1 MPIKDEVFNELQ
13 RFVTEKNI
21 VMKDGL
27 VTGDLTPQ
35 EVLHLGYML
44 IAWVV
49 EDNTTPEE
57 LMNIIGEE
65 VDKLQINI

>member
-1 MPIKDEVFNELQ
+1 MTIKDEVFTELQ

-44 IAWVV
+44 IAWTIDNDNSSP
-49 EDNTTPEE
+49 EDKMNT
-57 LMNIIGEE
+57 IGELIE
-65 VDKLQINI
+65 S